1 MWSLVSLPNS
11 VVLVRILA
19 HCSVCCR
26 KGTARPQEV
35 VVIARETRVNCA
47 CIGPRAPKAP
57 EALKKTSYVLFR
69 RFVFTSRAQR
79 LGMAE
84 ELPWGAQTGL
94 SWARSPC
101 EPPQITNYH
110 ACVMSAQRAVR
121 RVVTCISSKQRCFS
135 SDFGEL
141 LGMLSEGK
149 GQTPRNS
156 GDRP

>member
-11 VVLVRILA
+11 VALARILA
-19 HCSVCCR
+19 NCYVCYR
-26 KGTARPQEV
+26 KGKARPQEI
-35 VVIARETRVNCA
+35 VVIARETRVNYA

-79 LGMAE
+79 LGTAE

-94 SWARSPC
+94 SWVRSPC
-101 EPPQITNYH
+101 ESSQITNNH
-110 ACVMSAQRAVR
+110 TCVMSAQRAVR
-121 RVVTCISSKQRCFS
+121 RVVTCISSKQRCLS
-135 SDFGEL
+135 SDFGAL
-141 LGMLSEGK
+141 LRMLSEGN
-149 GQTPRNS
+149 GQAPRSS

>member
-1 MWSLVSLPNS
+1 MH
-11 VVLVRILA
+11 RA
-19 HCSVCCR
+19 E
-26 KGTARPQEV
+26 GAEGAR
-35 VVIARETRVNCA
+35 
-47 CIGPRAPKAP
+47 GP
-57 EALKKTSYVLFR
+57 KKTSYVLFR

-79 LGMAE
+79 LGVAE
-84 ELPWGAQTGL
+84 ALPWGAQTGL